1 MKIALVNNQ
10 VVIAEPGDLYGRLK
24 AYMKW
29 NKSRH
34 RLEAPVS
41 LELLQALATM
51 FNLPPRIAAEY
62 QLIQDRLGRIE
73 REKNNDNPVP
83 LMKIP
88 VKANLYKHQV
98 RGINCALIAMQT
110 EHSGF
115 GFLFDMGLGKT
126 LTTIGTIGAMY
137 KQGKIKKVLV
147 VAPSSVC
154 AVWPKDLAAFAD
166 FNYFTAVLIG
176 DKKKRLKEL
185 DAANS
190 RIWTNELRILI
201 INYESVWR
209 DEIFIGLNE
218 FDPDLIICDESQ
230 RIKTHNAAQS
240 KALHK
245 LGDNARYKIIL
256 SGTPIQ
262 NNCLDFYSQY
272 RFLDSSVFGKNF
284 YAYRNR
290 YCQMGGYQNHQIVA
304 YKDQENLIKKAH
316 SIAYRVTKEEALDL
330 PEQTFENRY
339 VSFTPK
345 ERKLYNELKRVSV
358 AELENEETVTAPT
371 VLTKMLRLQ
380 QLTGGFIISDE
391 GERPQQIGTSKL
403 DALKEILEDYVLEGC
418 GKLVIFARFTPEVEA
433 IQKLLEK
440 LKIKYTAIH
449 GGVPLEQRG
458 GIVDDFQNNP
468 DTKVFVCNTACAG
481 LGITL
486 TAAHVAVYYSLS
498 FNYAD
503 YAQSLARIHRL
514 TQKNN
519 CHYINLLVEDSID
532 DLCLEALE
540 KKEDIAKSLVDNWRQ
555 VFND

>member
-41 LELLQALATM
+41 LELLQVLSTL

-62 QLIQDRLGRIE
+62 QLLQDRLGRIE

-88 VKANLYKHQV
+88 VKANLYKHQI
-98 RGINCALIAMQT
+98 RGINCALIAMQI
-110 EHSGF
+110 EHSGY

-154 AVWPKDLAAFAD
+154 AVWPKDLETFAD
-166 FNYFTAVLIG
+166 FTYFAAVLIG

-185 DAANS
+185 DAVNS
-190 RIWTNELRILI
+190 RIWTDELRILI

-209 DEIFIGLNE
+209 DEIFKGINK

-245 LGDNARYKIIL
+245 LGDKARYKIIL

-330 PEQTFENRY
+330 PGQTFEKRY
-339 VSFTPK
+339 VSFSNK
-345 ERKLYNELKRVSV
+345 DRKLYDELRRNSI
-358 AELENEETVTAPT
+358 AELESGIITAQTVI
-371 VLTKMLRLQ
+371 TKLLRLQ
-380 QLTGGFIISDE
+380 QLTGGFIRSDNDDIP
-391 GERPQQIGTSKL
+391 RQVNKSKL
-403 DALKEILEDYVLEGC
+403 DALKDILEDYVLEGC
-418 GKLVIFARFTPEVEA
+418 GKVVIFARFTPEVKA
-433 IQKLLEK
+433 IEK
-440 LKIKYTAIH
+440 LCSTLKLKYASIS
-449 GGVPLEQRG
+449 GEIPIEARG
-458 GIVDDFQNNP
+458 GIVKEFQENP
-468 DTKVFVCNTACAG
+468 ETKIFIAQLQCAG

-486 TAAHVAVYYSLS
+486 TAANLAVYYSLN

-503 YAQSLARIHRL
+503 YSQSLARIYRIGQ
-514 TQKNN
+514 TKP
-519 CHYINLLVEDSID
+519 CHYIHLLVENSVD
-532 DLCLEALE
+532 DECLKALE
-540 KKEDIAKSLVDNWRQ
+540 KKEGIANELVNNWRK
-555 VFND
+555 FFG